1 MRPQPHV
8 KPYLLMRPVDG
19 EICEAIVLDGL
30 KSKAISNSDDP
41 PNSYHTSDLF
51 APHPMIPD
59 AWKFVGRLDDRITL
73 LNGEKV
79 LPLPIEGRIRRHPLV
94 KEAVIFG

>member
-1 MRPQPHV
+1 MRPLPHV

-30 KSKAISNSDDP
+30 KSKVISNSDDP

-51 APHPMIPD
+51 VPHHMISD

-79 LPLPIEGRIRRHPLV
+79 LPLPIEGRIRRNPLV
-94 KEAVIFG
+94 KEAVMFG